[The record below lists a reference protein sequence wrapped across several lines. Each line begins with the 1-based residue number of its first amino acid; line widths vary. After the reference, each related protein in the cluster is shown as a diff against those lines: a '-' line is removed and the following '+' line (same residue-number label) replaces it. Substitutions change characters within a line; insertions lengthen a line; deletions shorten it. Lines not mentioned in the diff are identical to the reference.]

1 MAKSATAIHHT
12 STQLVERLAQVGI
25 ALSLE
30 KDPDALLEM
39 ILNEAQSIAHAD
51 GGTLYYLNAYDQ
63 LEYAIVRTHSLHI
76 AYGGKD
82 RQDPPFRPIN
92 LYNIETNQPNNSI
105 QVVHAVLSQQAI
117 NIPDVYE
124 AKGYDFKGTK
134 QFDQQF
140 SYRTQ
145 SVLTIPMVNH
155 KHEAIACL
163 QLVNAIDPESG
174 DIIPFSEE
182 IVTIVQAL
190 ASQAAVTLDNKQL
203 IEGQRNLLESFIK
216 IIAQSI
222 DAKSPYTGNHCE
234 RVPVL
239 TEMLAQA
246 ACHDRHGVFK
256 NFSMTDEEK
265 YELHIA
271 AWLHDCGKIVTPVH
285 VMDKATKLETIHD
298 RMSEI
303 YTRLEVM
310 KREAKIAMLEGIL
323 NETEYR
329 ARLNELEQAAAFLEE
344 TNKGSEFMDDAA
356 LERLQQVATWTWH
369 DGTQAK
375 PLLTEQELY
384 NLSVRRGTIT
394 PEERQ
399 IMNDHM
405 VHTVNMLES
414 MPWPK
419 HLRRVPEYACG
430 HHEKMDGTGYPRGL
444 LASTMSVPARMMAV
458 ADVFEALTAA
468 DRPYKPAKKL
478 SESMAIIGKLKQL
491 NHLDPQI
498 VDFFITSGVYKDYA
512 RRYLDESLIDTVDE
526 EAILNIELA
535 PMTMQVR
542 KR

>member
-1 MAKSATAIHHT
+1 MPKPTPQIVHKQ
-12 STQLVERLAQVGI
+12 TQLVQRLAQVGI

-82 RQDPPFRPIN
+82 RQTPPFRPIN
-92 LYNIETNQPNNSI
+92 LYNLETNQPNDSI
-105 QVVHAVLSQQAI
+105 KVVHAVLNQKPI
-117 NIPDVYE
+117 NIADVYE
-124 AKGYDFKGTK
+124 DKDYDFKATK
-134 QFDQQF
+134 NFDHQFK
-140 SYRTQ
+140 YRTQ

-163 QLVNAIDPESG
+163 QLVNAIDPVTGEIS
-174 DIIPFSEE
+174 PFSDE

-190 ASQAAVTLDNKQL
+190 ASQAAVILDNKQL
-203 IEGQRNLLESFIK
+203 IESQRNLLESFIK

-239 TEMLAQA
+239 TEMLAEA
-246 ACHDRHGVFK
+246 ACNDRHGVFK
-256 NFSMTDEEK
+256 SFSLTDEEK

-298 RMSEI
+298 RISEI
-303 YTRLEVM
+303 LTRIEVM
-310 KREAKIAMLEGIL
+310 KRDAKIAWLEGAL
-323 NETEYR
+323 AQHDYD
-329 ARLNELEQAAAFLEE
+329 ARLEELVNAAAFL
-344 TNKGSEFMDDAA
+344 TQANKGSEFMDD
-356 LERLQQVATWTWH
+356 EDVAQLNHLATEYWQMAGQ
-369 DGTQAK
+369 DK
-375 PLLTEQELY
+375 PLLTETELY
-384 NLSVRRGTIT
+384 NLSIRRGTIT
-394 PEERQ
+394 PQERQ

-478 SESMAIIGKLKQL
+478 SESMAIIAKLKQL

-512 RRYLDESLIDTVDE
+512 RRYLDEELIDAVDE
-526 EAILNIELA
+526 EAILNVELA
-535 PMTMQVR
+535 PMQMQMR